1 MTKKKML
8 NKLRTKLYWRLLE
21 DYNISAA
28 DDEIDDLV
36 DSSDEQ
42 DFCIELDGKEYR
54 FIDDKY
60 IWDIYV
66 EEIQS
71 VTEECYL
78 NDINTDNLWWIA
90 IDWEKTAQN
99 CFDADGYGHHFASY
113 DNEELEIMLNGD
125 LYYFFRTN

>member
-1 MTKKKML
+1 MTKKQML
-8 NKLRTKLYWRLLE
+8 NKLRSKLYWRLLE
-21 DYNISAA
+21 DYNISAT

-36 DSSDEQ
+36 NSSDEQ
-42 DFCIELDGKEYR
+42 DFCIVLDGNEYR
-54 FIDDKY
+54 FIDDKF

-66 EEIQS
+66 EEIQQ

-78 NDINTDNLWWIA
+78 SGMDTDKLWWIE

-99 CFDADGYGHHFASY
+99 CLDADGYGHHFASY
-113 DNEELEIMLNGD
+113 DGEELEIMLNGD

>member
-113 DNEELEIMLNGD
+113 DGEELEIMLNGD

>member
-1 MTKKKML
+1 MTKKQIKE
-8 NKLRTKLYWRLLE
+8 LRSELL
-21 DYNISAA
+21 DWNIDVT
-28 DDEIDDLV
+28 DDELDDLV
-36 DSSDEQ
+36 NSSDEQ
-42 DFCIELDGKEYR
+42 DFCIVLDGNEYR

-66 EEIQS
+66 EEIQQ

-78 NDINTDNLWWIA
+78 GGMDTDKLWWIA

-99 CFDADGYGHHFASY
+99 CLDADGYGHHFASY
-113 DNEELEIMLNGD
+113 DGEELEIMLNGD